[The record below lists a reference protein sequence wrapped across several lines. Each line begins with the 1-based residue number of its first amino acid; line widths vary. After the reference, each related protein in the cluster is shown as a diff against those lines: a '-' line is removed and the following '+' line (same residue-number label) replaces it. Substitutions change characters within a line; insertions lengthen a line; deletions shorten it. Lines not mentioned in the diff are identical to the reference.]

1 MRSSGGQHFVGL
13 DHVRALAAFMVVA
26 WHFAHGFTGSP
37 VPFNQAPAL
46 GLLDEGHAGV
56 ALFMVLSGYLFAKL
70 IDGRRIDFG
79 AFIWNR
85 ALRLLPLLLIVI
97 LALGFLGGRAKPFD
111 YLRLISGGLVLPIL
125 PNGGWS
131 ITAEFHFYL
140 VLPFLLWLTARWKWA
155 PLALVAVALLLRI
168 WIASIGEVQ
177 YVAYHTIIGRL
188 DQFVLGIFFFHQRVS
203 GRQAAAALIA
213 ILAFYATFDRLGGFY
228 NLPVDWPWVFIP
240 TVEGLAFGA
249 LIAWYDARPLR
260 WPIMRFVEKA
270 GEYSY
275 SIYLLHVF
283 FVFAAARFVNEHI
296 MALDSLYVALPWA
309 LLFFAA
315 MAVIGHFSFKFVESP
330 ALKFRKPYIVKAETV
345 PEAPPVALLAGP

>member
-1 MRSSGGQHFVGL
+1 V
-13 DHVRALAAFMVVA
+13 
-26 WHFAHGFTGSP
+26 
-37 VPFNQAPAL
+37 
-46 GLLDEGHAGV
+46 
-56 ALFMVLSGYLFAKL
+56 
-70 IDGRRIDFG
+70 
-79 AFIWNR
+79 
-85 ALRLLPLLLIVI
+85 
-97 LALGFLGGRAKPFD
+97 GFLGGRAKPFD